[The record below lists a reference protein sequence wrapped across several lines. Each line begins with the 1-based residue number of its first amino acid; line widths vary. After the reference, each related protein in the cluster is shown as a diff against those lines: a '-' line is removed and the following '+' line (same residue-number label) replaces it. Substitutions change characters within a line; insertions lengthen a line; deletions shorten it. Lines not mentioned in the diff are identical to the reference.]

1 MLFNMM
7 NMMAWQM
14 GFGGFLWYAILIGLA
29 VLVWL
34 WVIKLFKEV
43 SGKKR

>member
-7 NMMAWQM
+7 WQM
-14 GFGGFLWYAILIGLA
+14 GFGFGGFLWYAILLGLA
-29 VLVWL
+29 VIVWL
-34 WVIKLFKEV
+34 WVIKLFREV